1 MKAVTG
7 EKHDYT
13 HYKCVGRSVALDQLL
28 WAGANLNLGPILMYD
43 IKTSSNDHKKKKK
56 ITFLFPPHIYP

>member
-7 EKHDYT
+7 EKQDYT

-28 WAGANLNLGPILMYD
+28 WAWANQNLGPILMYD
-43 IKTSSNDHKKKKK
+43 IKRLSNDHKKKKK
-56 ITFLFPPHIYP
+56 